1 MEINIVIAGVGGQ
14 GVVTAGTLIS
24 QACLASGHHVVMSE
38 IHGLA
43 QRGGSVTVEVRIG
56 DVRSPIIP
64 KGEID
69 MILGLEPMEAVRAS
83 ENAGKETVVLIN
95 DERVSPIALTM
106 KGLEYPEVS
115 NLLSEISS
123 FMKVKTINALPLAV
137 EAGDQRSVSTVMFG
151 AALELGVL
159 PFGEDEAL
167 RAIGRRFSGKLYD
180 LNVRALKLGM
190 RAMDTQLLESA

>member
-24 QACLASGHHVVMSE
+24 QACLVSGHHVVMSE

-56 DVRSPIIP
+56 DVKSPIIP
-64 KGEID
+64 KGEAD
-69 MILGLEPMEAVRAS
+69 LILGLEPMEAVRAA
-83 ENAGKETVVLIN
+83 ENAGRNTIVLIN

-106 KGLEYPEVS
+106 KGLEYPEVG
-115 NLLSEISS
+115 NLTAEISS
-123 FMKVKTINALPLAV
+123 FMKVRSIDALPIAV

-151 AALELGVL
+151 AALELGVF
-159 PFGEDEAL
+159 PFGEEEAL
-167 RAIGRRFSGKLYD
+167 KSIGKRFSGRLYEI
-180 LNVRALKLGM
+180 NEKALKLGI
-190 RAMDTQLLESA
+190 RAMETRLLKSA